1 MTENLNSHR
10 HAMRILR
17 DLERQIDGGSPAANS
32 RPAPSTQGA
41 PRTPVPT
48 NYGPQSNMRR
58 DRPEEWTI
66 PNIAGFTN
74 DGQFDPYLLADNW
87 GGMAREA
94 QRQIGGALEPVA
106 NAVGGGVR
114 AAQQWNR
121 ERQLSPQQAAELRRV
136 NASAGA
142 LSADARDLGR
152 RENERVATY
161 ERGNRYIGQRLD
173 SAMYD
178 PQRSP
183 FSGSA
188 PPQSLSDEDL
198 RREMAELD
206 AQLGRGGPQ

>member
-1 MTENLNSHR
+1 MTENLNAYRES
-10 HAMRILR
+10 MRILR
-17 DLERQIDGGSPAANS
+17 DLERQIDGGSQAANS
-32 RPAPSTQGA
+32 RPAPSAQGA

-48 NYGPQSNMRR
+48 NYAQTNMRR
-58 DRPEEWTI
+58 ERPQEWTI

-87 GGMAREA
+87 SGIAREGV
-94 QRQIGGALEPVA
+94 RQIGGALEPVA

-121 ERQLSPQQAAELRRV
+121 ERQLSPQQAAELRRA

-152 RENERVATY
+152 REDERLATY
-161 ERGNRYIGQRLD
+161 ERENQYIGRRLD
-173 SAMYD
+173 SARYD

-188 PPQSLSDEDL
+188 PPESMSDGDL
-198 RREMAELD
+198 RREIAEID
-206 AQLGRGGPQ
+206 AMLGRGGPR